1 MSLWVDNSE
10 IFELRPN
17 ATEDD
22 LQTVIR
28 AVYRQVL
35 GNQHVMNS
43 QSLTSAE
50 SFLRDGTITVKGFV
64 RMVAKS
70 DLYQSLFFETSSP
83 YRFVEL
89 NCKHLL
95 GRAPISQAE
104 LSEHV
109 QTYNNEGYGAEI
121 DSYLDSDEYNTNFG
135 ENVVPYARGA
145 STQTGFTNATF
156 NRTFALNR
164 GYAASDAGKGAKLI
178 SDVAANTATKITS
191 PATGTGASDNT
202 GKRFRVTIT
211 KASFGPRV
219 TRSTNTFEVGYSQ
232 LSRKIQN
239 IQKTGGKIV
248 SITEVA

>member
-1 MSLWVDNSE
+1 MSLWVDNAE
-10 IFELRPN
+10 VVELRPN
-17 ATEDD
+17 ASEDD
-22 LQTVIR
+22 FQTVIR

-35 GNQHVMNS
+35 GNQHIMDS
-43 QSLTSAE
+43 QALSSAE
-50 SFLRDGTITVKGFV
+50 SMLRDGAITVKGFV
-64 RMVAKS
+64 RLVAKS

-104 LSEHV
+104 ISEHV
-109 QTYNNEGYGAEI
+109 QIYNNDGYGADI
-121 DSYLDSDEYNTNFG
+121 DSYLDSDEYNASFG

-145 STQTGFTNATF
+145 STQTGLTNATF

-164 GYAASDAGKGAKLI
+164 GFAANDTGKNAKLI
-178 SDVAANTATKITS
+178 GAVAGNASTKIVA
-191 PATGTGASDNT
+191 PAAGSGATDST

-211 KASFGPRV
+211 KANFGPRV
-219 TRSTNTFEVGYSQ
+219 TRSTNTFEVGYAQ

-248 SITEVA
+248 SINEVS

>member
-10 IFELRPN
+10 IVELRPN
-17 ATEDD
+17 ATEED
-22 LQTVIR
+22 LQTVVR

-35 GNQHVMNS
+35 GNKHILDS
-43 QSLTSAE
+43 QALASAE
-50 SFLRDGTITVKGFV
+50 SLLRDGSITVKGFV

-70 DLYQSLFFETSSP
+70 DLYRASFFETSSP
-83 YRFVEL
+83 YRSVEL

-104 LSEHV
+104 VSEHV
-109 QTYNNEGYGAEI
+109 QTYHKAGYDADI
-121 DSYLDSDEYNTNFG
+121 DSYVDSDEYNTNFG
-135 ENVVPYARGA
+135 EHVVPYARGA

-164 GYAASDAGKGAKLI
+164 GYAANDTGTGAKLI
-178 SDVAANTATKITS
+178 SDVAGNSATKIVT
-191 PATGTGASDNT
+191 PATGTGATDST

-211 KASFGPRV
+211 NASFGPRV
-219 TRSTNTFEVGYSQ
+219 TRSTNTFEVGYAQ

>member
-1 MSLWVDNSE
+1 MSLWVDNTE

-17 ATEDD
+17 ASEED

-35 GNQHVMNS
+35 GNQHVMDS
-43 QSLTSAE
+43 QTLTSAE
-50 SFLRDGTITVKGFV
+50 SFLRDGMITVKGFV

-95 GRAPISQAE
+95 GRAPIDQAE
-104 LSEHV
+104 ISAHV
-109 QTYNNEGYGAEI
+109 QTYNNEGYGADI
-121 DSYLDSDEYNTNFG
+121 DSYLDSEEYNANFG

-145 STQTGFTNATF
+145 STQAGFTNATF
-156 NRTFALNR
+156 NRTFALMR
-164 GYAASDAGKGAKLI
+164 GYAANDGAGAKLI
-178 SDVAANTATKITS
+178 SAVAANIATKIST
-191 PATGTGASDNT
+191 PATGTGATDNT

-211 KASFGPRV
+211 KANFGPRV
-219 TRSTNTFEVGYSQ
+219 TRSAQTFEVGYAQ

-239 IQKTGGKIV
+239 IQKTGGKVV

>member
-1 MSLWVDNSE
+1 
-10 IFELRPN
+10 
-17 ATEDD
+17 
-22 LQTVIR
+22 
-28 AVYRQVL
+28 
-35 GNQHVMNS
+35 
-43 QSLTSAE
+43 
-50 SFLRDGTITVKGFV
+50 
-64 RMVAKS
+64 MVAKS
-70 DLYQSLFFETSSP
+70 DFYQAAFFQTSSP

-95 GRAPISQAE
+95 GRAPMSQAE
-104 LSEHV
+104 VSEHV
-109 QTYNNEGYGAEI
+109 QTYNNAGYGADI
-121 DSYLDSDEYNTNFG
+121 DSYLDSDEYNTSFG

-164 GYAASDAGKGAKLI
+164 GFAANNTGSSAKLI
-178 SDVAANTATKITS
+178 SAVAANTATKITA
-191 PATGTGASDNT
+191 PATGSGATDNT

-211 KASFGPRV
+211 NANFGPRV
-219 TRSTNTFEVGYSQ
+219 TRSANTFEVGFAQ

>member
-10 IFELRPN
+10 VVELRPN
-17 ATEDD
+17 ASEDD

-35 GNQHVMNS
+35 GNKHILDS
-43 QSLTSAE
+43 QALTSAE
-50 SFLRDGTITVKGFV
+50 SLLRDGSITVKGFV

-70 DLYQSLFFETSSP
+70 ELYQASFFETSSP

-104 LSEHV
+104 VSEHV
-109 QTYNNEGYGAEI
+109 QTYNNDGYGADI

-135 ENVVPYARGA
+135 ENVVPYATGA

-164 GYAASDAGKGAKLI
+164 GYAANDTGSDAKLI
-178 SDVAANTATKITS
+178 GDVAGNTATKIVT
-191 PATGTGASDNT
+191 PAAGSGAADST

-219 TRSTNTFEVGYSQ
+219 TRSNNTFEVGYAQ

-248 SITEVA
+248 SITEVS